1 MDRSLLIGCLWE
13 DGGKGLVEGLV
24 RAEGNRPVGC
34 GWLRAGGPVGSD
46 GAGVSGPGGWPG
58 SVRGHR
64 GAGFRGEM
72 VAYGS
77 LCLRASQVRP
87 GHPHGDVQ

>member
-1 MDRSLLIGCLWE
+1 MLKVTGPWAVGEGEAGTGVDGSGLGALW
-13 DGGKGLVEGLV
+13 
-24 RAEGNRPVGC
+24 
-34 GWLRAGGPVGSD
+34 
-46 GAGVSGPGGWPG
+46 GAIEQGVSGPGDRPG